1 MAVKYT
7 VSFQDFKGLI
17 GSADLKASLEA
28 VGAKVVLDAVS
39 LQMLVEVDPDTLNRY
54 LRGDSVTMAEILAY
68 DLSTV
73 ATDTAT
79 MSDTPPTLDFSRVIS
94 GDDQVS
100 FTDALVRTVNYVRNF
115 SDAFTLDDAANVDS
129 FVKDT
134 QTAKTNIV
142 GMLEQ
147 AALLL
152 SKAFSDS
159 VSTADAINN
168 KVYGLGKSD
177 SVAVTESVG
186 LDVSQGVGH
195 ETDSVAPTDAP
206 QLQPSLSK
214 QDGVSVTEAVGL
226 AISQGV
232 GHETDSATLSESH
245 AYLLNRGFTDSSTL
259 SESLARVVT
268 YNRSFTDSFTLDDF
282 TDVDAITKQTGA
294 NKTNVFSVSEE
305 HAMSLS
311 KELADS
317 FAMSE
322 LAAINVARP
331 ASDSFSV
338 TESLS
343 INLVS
348 GASSVL
354 NLSPL
359 NGFTLNS

>member
-54 LRGDSVTMAEILAY
+54 LRGDSVTMAEILSY

-79 MSDTPPTLDFSRVIS
+79 MSDTPALDFSGVIS

-115 SDAFTLDDAANVDS
+115 SDAFTLDDAADVDS

-134 QTAKTNIV
+134 QSVKANVV
-142 GMLEQ
+142 GILEQ

>member
-54 LRGDSVTMAEILAY
+54 LRGDSVTMAEILSY

-134 QTAKTNIV
+134 QAAKTNIV

-177 SVAVTESVG
+177 TTTVTEQLVRAIQTPRADSTSV
-186 LDVSQGVGH
+186 S
-195 ETDSVAPTDAP
+195 DAP

-232 GHETDSATLSESH
+232 GHETDSATLSESR

>member
-28 VGAKVVLDAVS
+28 VGAKVALDAVS

-54 LRGDSVTMAEILAY
+54 IRGDSVTMAEILSY
-68 DLSTV
+68 DLST
-73 ATDTAT
+73 AASDTAT
-79 MSDTPPTLDFSRVIS
+79 VSDAPSLDFSRVIS

-100 FTDALVRTVNYVRNF
+100 FTDALVRTVNYVRSF

-134 QTAKTNIV
+134 QTTKTNIV

-159 VSTADAINN
+159 VSTSDAINS
-168 KVYGLGKSD
+168 KDYGLDKSE
-177 SVAVTESVG
+177 SISVTEAVG
-186 LDVSQGVGH
+186 LDFSQGVGH

-206 QLQPSLSK
+206 QLQPLLSK

-245 AYLLNRGFTDSSTL
+245 AYLLNREFTDSSTL

-282 TDVDAITKQTGA
+282 TDVDALTKQTGA
-294 NKTNVFSVSEE
+294 NKTNVFSVLEE
-305 HAMSLS
+305 HAKSLS

-317 FAMSE
+317 FDVSE
-322 LAAINVARP
+322 LAAISVARP

-338 TESLS
+338 SESLS

-354 NLSPL
+354 NSSPI
-359 NGFTLNS
+359 NGFTLNQ

>member
-54 LRGDSVTMAEILAY
+54 IRGDSVTMAEILSY

-73 ATDTAT
+73 ASDAVA
-79 MSDTPPTLDFSRVIS
+79 MSDTPTLDFSGVIS

-100 FTDALVRTVNYVRNF
+100 FTDALVRTVNYVRSF

-134 QTAKTNIV
+134 QAVKTNIV

-159 VSTADAINN
+159 VSTADAINT
-168 KVYGLGKSD
+168 KDYGLEKSD
-177 SVAVTESVG
+177 TATVTEQLTRAV
-186 LDVSQGVGH
+186 
-195 ETDSVAPTDAP
+195 EIPRTDSTSISDAPP
-206 QLQPSLSK
+206 QLQSSLSK
-214 QDGVSVTEAVGL
+214 QDGVSVAETVAL
-226 AISQGV
+226 ATSQGV
-232 GHETDSATLSESH
+232 GHETDSATLSENH

-343 INLVS
+343 ISLVS
-348 GASSVL
+348 GASSIL

>member
-54 LRGDSVTMAEILAY
+54 IRGDSVTMAEILSY

-73 ATDTAT
+73 ASDTAT
-79 MSDTPPTLDFSRVIS
+79 VSDTPALDFSGVIS

-100 FTDALVRTVNYVRNF
+100 FTDALVRTVNYVRSF

-134 QTAKTNIV
+134 QAVKTNIV

-159 VSTADAINN
+159 VSTADAINT
-168 KVYGLGKSD
+168 KDYGLGKSD
-177 SVAVTESVG
+177 TATVTEQLTRAVEIP
-186 LDVSQGVGH
+186 H
-195 ETDSVAPTDAP
+195 TDSTSISDAP

-214 QDGVSVTEAVGL
+214 QDGVSVAETVAL
-226 AISQGV
+226 ATSQGV

>member
-28 VGAKVVLDAVS
+28 VSAKVVLDAVS

-54 LRGDSVTMAEILAY
+54 LRGDSVTMAEILSY

-79 MSDTPPTLDFSRVIS
+79 MSDTPPALDFSRVIS

-134 QTAKTNIV
+134 QSVKANVV
-142 GMLEQ
+142 GILEQ

-159 VSTADAINN
+159 VSTADAINS
-168 KVYGLGKSD
+168 KDYGLGKSD
-177 SVAVTESVG
+177 TTTVTEQLVRAIQTPRADSTSV
-186 LDVSQGVGH
+186 S
-195 ETDSVAPTDAP
+195 DAP

-226 AISQGV
+226 AVSQGV
-232 GHETDSATLSESH
+232 GDETDSATLSESH

-282 TDVDAITKQTGA
+282 TDVDALTKQTGA

-317 FAMSE
+317 FPVSE
-322 LAAINVARP
+322 LAAISLARP

-348 GASSVL
+348 GASSIL
-354 NLSPL
+354 NLSPI
-359 NGFTLNS
+359 NGFTLNQ